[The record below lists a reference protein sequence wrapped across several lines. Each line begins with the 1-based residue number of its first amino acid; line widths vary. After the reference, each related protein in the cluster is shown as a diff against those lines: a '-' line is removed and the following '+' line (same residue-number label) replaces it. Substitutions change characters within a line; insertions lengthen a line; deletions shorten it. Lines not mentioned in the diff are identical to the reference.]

1 MRTFAENYKARP
13 IIFMAHSLGGILVK
27 KGRGTRVGQSDIDD

>member
-1 MRTFAENYKARP
+1 MKVTQTQTRP

-27 KGRGTRVGQSDIDD
+27 SVSASVMEKYDEKFS